1 MNTNSMHTSVSRL
14 KASLLLSL
22 TALLLATA
30 QKSFAAPAAPAAPA
44 SPAGTVRLFDGNARY
59 STSKLQHPRQDRQ
72 RREEVAQ
79 GQKPFAVVV
88 SCSDS
93 RVPPEVVF
101 DQGLGDLFV
110 VRTAGHVVDSVAL
123 GSIEFAVAKLGAR
136 SIVVLGHERCGA
148 VQASLERTQVPGSI
162 GSITAAITPGIASVT
177 GKDSAALDQAIAL
190 NVQSVVS
197 RIHKAS
203 PVLAPY
209 FADGSLE
216 LSGAVYDLDTGKV
229 TRVEGGTGK

>member
-1 MNTNSMHTSVSRL
+1 MNSDRSNTRTPRLLIAQVLTSAV
-14 KASLLLSL
+14 LLG
-22 TALLLATA
+22 AAGV
-30 QKSFAAPAAPAAPA
+30 SFAAPAA
-44 SPAGTVRLFDGNARY
+44 SHGHSGTQKLFDGNARY
-59 STSKLQHPRQDRQ
+59 ATAKVQHPRQDRQ

-79 GQKPFAVVV
+79 GQKPFAIVV

-148 VQASLERTQVPGSI
+148 VQASLERAQVPGSI
-162 GSITAAITPGIASVT
+162 GSITAAITPGIMSVT
-177 GKDSAALDQAIAL
+177 GKDTTALEQATAL

-197 RIHKAS
+197 RIRTAS

-209 FADGSLE
+209 FTDGSLE
-216 LSGAVYDLDTGKV
+216 VSGAVYDLDSGKV
-229 TRVEGGTGK
+229 TRVEGGAAK